1 MGLMDKAKGL
11 IEEHRGQVEQ
21 GLHKATDKFN
31 KLAGGQTSSAT
42 QPAAEPEA
50 SSPVAA
56 PEADGQQSA
65 TASEPEVTA
74 VEAADASE
82 GSPDAE

>member
-31 KLAGGQTSSAT
+31 KLAGGQ
-42 QPAAEPEA
+42 
-50 SSPVAA
+50 SSPTATSPNEAA
-56 PEADGQQSA
+56 ADPTEDVTEAEAQGSTAEKETVQADGDS
-65 TASEPEVTA
+65 SE
-74 VEAADASE
+74 
-82 GSPDAE
+82 SPDAE

>member
-31 KLAGGQTSSAT
+31 KLAGGQTASAT
-42 QPAAEPEA
+42 QAAAEPEA
-50 SSPVAA
+50 SAEEAA
-56 PEADGQQSA
+56 PEADMQQSA
-65 TASEPEVTA
+65 TEDSPSPE
-74 VEAADASE
+74 
-82 GSPDAE
+82 

>member
-31 KLAGGQTSSAT
+31 KLAGGQ
-42 QPAAEPEA
+42 
-50 SSPVAA
+50 SSPTAA
-56 PEADGQQSA
+56 PPNEAASDPAVTATEAQTDGSTAEAVQADGA
-65 TASEPEVTA
+65 ASE
-74 VEAADASE
+74 
-82 GSPDAE
+82 SPDAQ

>member
-31 KLAGGQTSSAT
+31 KLAGGQASSGTPTAT
-42 QPAAEPEA
+42 EPET
-50 SSPVAA
+50 SPADDA
-56 PEADGQQSA
+56 PEAEAQQSA
-65 TASEPEVTA
+65 TATEPEA
-74 VEAADASE
+74 AAEATGASE
-82 GSPDAE
+82 ESPDAE